1 MIPAKY
7 LHVLALVM
15 TRLEGKGIN
24 WVLTG
29 SLAFAL
35 QGVPVQPHDID
46 LQTDRVGA
54 YQIEQMLVEFSKK
67 PVAFAAA
74 EQICS
79 YYGALQIEGIDVE
92 IMGDVQKR
100 LADGRWEAPPRLNE
114 HRQFIQVGDSHVPV
128 LSLAY
133 EAESYRKM
141 GRLERAALLAS
152 WAAASG

>member
-1 MIPAKY
+1 MA
-7 LHVLALVM
+7 
-15 TRLEGKGIN
+15 RLEGQDIN
-24 WVLTG
+24 WVLTS

-35 QGVPVQPHDID
+35 QGIPVEPHDID

-54 YQIEQMLVEFSKK
+54 YQIEQMLAEFSKK
-67 PVAFAAA
+67 PVAFAAT

-79 YYGALQIEGIDVE
+79 HYGALQIEGIDVE

-100 LADGRWEAPPRLNE
+100 LADGRWEAPPILNE
-114 HRQFIQVGDSHVPV
+114 HRQFIPVSDSHIPV

-133 EAESYRKM
+133 EADSYRQM
-141 GRLERAALLAS
+141 GRFERAALLAA

>member
-1 MIPAKY
+1 
-7 LHVLALVM
+7 M

-35 QGVPVQPHDID
+35 QGMPVEPHDID

-54 YQIEQMLVEFSKK
+54 YQIEQMLAEFSKK
-67 PVAFAAA
+67 PVAFAAT

-79 YYGALQIEGIDVE
+79 HYGALQIEGVDVE

-100 LADGRWEAPPRLNE
+100 LADGRWEPPPALNE

-133 EAESYRKM
+133 EAESYGKM

-152 WAAASG
+152 WAASK